1 MGERWADDHKIN
13 QRKLARKEEKNNAK
27 MEKIRRKQENK
38 MLSQLEEEKFEEV
51 MKPKKRKNR

>member
-1 MGERWADDHKIN
+1 
-13 QRKLARKEEKNNAK
+13 